1 MLHLTNSAADKIR
14 EMAVEHQANDAGI
27 RVMVVGGGCS
37 GLSYDMDFE
46 TEARDGDEVFESEG
60 VKLYVDPMSIAYL
73 DGTKIDY
80 VQTFKFSGFHFE
92 NPNSSKSC
100 GCGSS
105 FAV

>member
-1 MLHLTNSAADKIR
+1 MLHLTTAAADKIR
-14 EMAVEHQANDAGI
+14 DMAVEHDSSDAGI

-46 TEARDGDEVFESEG
+46 TETREGDEVFESEG

-92 NPNSSKSC
+92 NPNFSKSC